1 MQEISVKILFFNFL
15 FIGSLDLDSMLK
27 YQNILVFL
35 SPVIGKMQFYPILP
49 FMSYL
54 NCIL

>member
-49 FMSYL
+49 FMSHL